1 MAPEAAVA
9 VFKPDLAAI
18 LAARSQVKSG
28 IPHPADHPFFGLM
41 TASEDAP
48 DAGRE
53 ARPFVLWRPEVLI
66 LQPARAGLADGR
78 AAEVIPAAFIVG
90 VAVYG
95 AVNQRNEALAE
106 DAFGVKLQH
115 SRPPSY
121 GLCSATASPTRRRRD
136 ACAPSCATR
145 ISPQISSR
153 VKLSNASTLPI
164 DARYSATGARASRIA
179 CTFSSCDGILINL
192 LP

>member
-9 VFKPDLAAI
+9 VFKPELAAI

-66 LQPARAGLADGR
+66 LQQERAGLADCR
-78 AAEVIPAAFIVG
+78 ADEVIPPALILS
-90 VAVYG
+90 VALYG
-95 AVNQRNEALAE
+95 AVNQRNKALAE
-106 DAFGVKLQH
+106 DAFGLIIQH
-115 SRPPSY
+115 SRTP
-121 GLCSATASPTRRRRD
+121 
-136 ACAPSCATR
+136 
-145 ISPQISSR
+145 
-153 VKLSNASTLPI
+153 
-164 DARYSATGARASRIA
+164 
-179 CTFSSCDGILINL
+179 
-192 LP
+192 

>member
-1 MAPEAAVA
+1 MAGSLPPALVAKALGLEQRRVFEPVRATDNDAVEMAPEAAVA
-9 VFKPDLAAI
+9 VFKPGLAAI
-18 LAARSQVKSG
+18 LAALSQVKFG
-28 IPHPADHPFFGLM
+28 IPHPDDNPFFGLM

-106 DAFGVKLQH
+106 DAFGVKIQH
-115 SRPPSY
+115 SRTP
-121 GLCSATASPTRRRRD
+121 
-136 ACAPSCATR
+136 
-145 ISPQISSR
+145 
-153 VKLSNASTLPI
+153 
-164 DARYSATGARASRIA
+164 
-179 CTFSSCDGILINL
+179 
-192 LP
+192 